1 MMASRDIRHVMD
13 SHTGTNAMSSA
24 AVDIGSMWAAAR
36 GLCLRARAGHGQT
49 DIGKY
54 PRTRH
59 LEGARLQLGDLAGDK
74 RGKDRAGETFVVEAK
89 LDGGPCAIAF
99 DHGGNLLLQ
108 CRGHCLTGGARL
120 LLERHHHQPAGAGQ
134 DPVIG
139 AGLQREGRDRLPR
152 GAAHPPVS
160 PEPRPR
166 ERGAP
171 VGPGR
176 VDPKTG
182 TARPLR
188 SPTHS
193 LHPAGDRL
201 GGLGLIPRKGDRA

>member
-1 MMASRDIRHVMD
+1 MMAARDIRHVMD
-13 SHTGTNAMSSA
+13 SHTGTNALPPS

-49 DIGKY
+49 DILKY
-54 PRTRH
+54 PRMRH
-59 LEGARLQLGDLAGDK
+59 LEGARLQVCDLAGDK
-74 RGKDRAGETFVVEAK
+74 PGKDRAGETLVGEAK
-89 LDGGPCAIAF
+89 LDGVRYVLSF

-108 CRGHCLTGGARL
+108 SRGHCLTGGARL
-120 LLERHHHQPAGAGQ
+120 LLERHQHQRAGAGQ

-139 AGLQREGRDRLPR
+139 AGLRREERDRLPR
-152 GAAHPPVS
+152 GVARPPVS

-176 VDPKTG
+176 VDPKLEPPDPCEAHRIHYILPE
-182 TARPLR
+182 TA
-188 SPTHS
+188 
-193 LHPAGDRL
+193 
-201 GGLGLIPRKGDRA
+201 